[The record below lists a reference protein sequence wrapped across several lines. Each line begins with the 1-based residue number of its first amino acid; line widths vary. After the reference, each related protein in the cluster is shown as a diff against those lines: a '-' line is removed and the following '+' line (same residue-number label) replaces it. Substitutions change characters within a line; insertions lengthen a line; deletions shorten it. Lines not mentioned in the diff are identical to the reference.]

1 MVVAQFQSLRGTSTP
16 IVMWIKLLCLATSLL
31 ALNFASHTSTII
43 THVTSPSIR
52 RACTRTRHG
61 DAARTTTSGVLIV
74 QFPRLTSLLSNTAIT
89 VHFITLQWAQKFT
102 SQTRIVDARTTAFST
117 QVWATANSLA
127 QHCFQWTHSF
137 ELCNF
142 LWPGTVIA
150 VFDSNNCTFYNTAM
164 SPKVHFTNTNCIDA
178 RTAFNMWT
186 SLFNPLSLKKRCPQ
200 ADSLQ
205 VAFGPESNCAVL

>member
-142 LWPGTVIA
+142 LWPGTHSQPYSCVS
-150 VFDSNNCTFYNTAM
+150 VTVPY
-164 SPKVHFTNTNCIDA
+164 H
-178 RTAFNMWT
+178 
-186 SLFNPLSLKKRCPQ
+186 KR
-200 ADSLQ
+200 
-205 VAFGPESNCAVL
+205 